1 MGGDSCVPAPKS
13 CGWSMGPGQCWT
25 CSLDRS
31 EDVCAT
37 NYTIF
42 LCVPELNSR
51 VLHTRL
57 SSRSERL
64 RSAFQLI
71 SACPQILR
79 SRAWGQVGVSK
90 PGDQVNL
97 FMSKIKV

>member
-13 CGWSMGPGQCWT
+13 CGWSMGPGRHWT

-42 LCVPELNSR
+42 LCVPELKPR
-51 VLHTRL
+51 ALHTCL
-57 SSRSERL
+57 VQEREAQE
-64 RSAFQLI
+64 RFPDDFS
-71 SACPQILR
+71 
-79 SRAWGQVGVSK
+79 
-90 PGDQVNL
+90 
-97 FMSKIKV
+97 MSTDT